1 MEDKKNMKEKV
12 FKKAI
17 VGIGLSIALLPLLA
31 LAQAGQVPGPI
42 ITSPTDISVL
52 ISRILNWVAG
62 IIMTIAVIML
72 LFSAVMYLTA
82 GGSEERVGKAKSYL
96 LYAIV
101 GIVVAIL
108 TFSVQPFITTVLQRS
123 F

>member
-1 MEDKKNMKEKV
+1 MKKNILKKV
-12 FKKAI
+12 SI
-17 VGIGLSIALLPLLA
+17 GIGLGLTILPFLA
-31 LAQAGQVPGPI
+31 LAQAPLEPL
-42 ITSPTDISVL
+42 ITSPTQIAQL
-52 ISRILNWVAG
+52 IQKILNWVAG

-72 LFSAVMYLTA
+72 LFSAILYLTA

-96 LYAIV
+96 LYAII

-108 TFSVQPFITTVLQRS
+108 AFSIQPFLVTFFRGN

>member
-1 MEDKKNMKEKV
+1 MQEKV
-12 FKKAI
+12 LKKAI
-17 VGIGLSIALLPLLA
+17 VKKAIIGIGLSAALLPLLA
-31 LAQAGQVPGPI
+31 LAQVGGVPGPI

-52 ISRILNWVAG
+52 ITRILNWVAG